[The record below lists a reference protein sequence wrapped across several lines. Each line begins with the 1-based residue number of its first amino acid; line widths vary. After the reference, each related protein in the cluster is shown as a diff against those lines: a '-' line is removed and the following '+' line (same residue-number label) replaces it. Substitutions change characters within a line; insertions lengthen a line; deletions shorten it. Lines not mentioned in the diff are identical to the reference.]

1 MLNNLNGK
9 KVTISLELSAWGNS
23 EVTGEILDVSDDW
36 VKIQCKKSIELIAT
50 STIKKV
56 SYNL

>member
-1 MLNNLNGK
+1 MLNNLTGK
-9 KVTISLELSAWGNS
+9 EVTIYIDVSAWGNS
-23 EVTGEILDVSDDW
+23 AVSGKILEVSDDW
-36 VKIQCKKSIELIAT
+36 VKIQCKKSIELIAV